1 MDATIKRARE
11 HFDWLACC
19 HFDRLTVKEIAHL
32 DGESWLRDYDS
43 ISLAINDAAA
53 RCGLTLNRQRGRP
66 PKTDS

>member
-1 MDATIKRARE
+1 VDATIKLARE

-43 ISLAINDAAA
+43 ISLAITDTATL
-53 RCGLTLNRQRGRP
+53 CGLTIDRPRSRP
-66 PKTDS
+66 PKTDR